1 MIIMVVYFIFQYKHS
16 TENIVF
22 PSFLPLLSRFL
33 KRKSNRKSKSPSAT
47 VLSTSPQS
55 FPTKSMYPLSSF
67 LSPQKY
73 CRVKGTESQRRLLE
87 ESPILMDHV
96 RVLIRSFFL
105 RYDQDRS
112 NSMNVE
118 ELRNLLRD
126 LGEPMKVSEVRELL
140 ASFDHDKDNQLSFDE
155 FCHFV
160 VNLVD
165 RRKKGELTAVAV
177 EDDDDDDDEEE
188 MPSDL
193 LHLSPKQQQRR
204 IILRSFGMM
213 LAGMALVILFSD
225 PVVDVLDNLGT
236 RLHIPNFYVSFIL
249 APVIS
254 NASEILASYV
264 YAKKKTLK
272 TATISISTLQGSAVM
287 NNAVCLG
294 VFLIIIFMR
303 DLKWLF
309 TAETL
314 TILFVE
320 LCVMIISLRSTQTLG
335 HACVL
340 LALYPFSIFMVWILE
355 YIGLN

>member
-1 MIIMVVYFIFQYKHS
+1 MIIYFIFQYKHS

-22 PSFLPLLSRFL
+22 PLPSILPRFP
-33 KRKSNRKSKSPSAT
+33 KRKSSRKSRSPFETDS
-47 VLSTSPQS
+47 LTSPPS
-55 FPTKSMYPLSSF
+55 SPTKSTYALLSS
-67 LSPQKY
+67 SPSQQY
-73 CRVKGTESQRRLLE
+73 CRVKGTESNRRLLE
-87 ESPILMDHV
+87 DSPILMDHV

-155 FCHFV
+155 FCYFV

-177 EDDDDDDDEEE
+177 EDDDDDEEE
-188 MPSDL
+188 EIPSDL
-193 LHLSPKQQQRR
+193 AHLSPKQQQTR

-213 LAGMALVILFSD
+213 LAGMAIVILFSD

-236 RLHIPNFYVSFIL
+236 RLHVPNFYVSFIL

-264 YAKKKTLK
+264 YAKKKTQK

-320 LCVMIISLRSTQTLG
+320 LCVMAISWQSTQTLG
-335 HACVL
+335 HACIL

>member
-1 MIIMVVYFIFQYKHS
+1 
-16 TENIVF
+16 
-22 PSFLPLLSRFL
+22 
-33 KRKSNRKSKSPSAT
+33 
-47 VLSTSPQS
+47 
-55 FPTKSMYPLSSF
+55 
-67 LSPQKY
+67 
-73 CRVKGTESQRRLLE
+73 
-87 ESPILMDHV
+87 MDHV

-112 NSMNVE
+112 NSMNVQ

-140 ASFDHDKDNQLSFDE
+140 ASFDRDQDHQLSFDE
-155 FCHFV
+155 FCYFV
-160 VNLVD
+160 VDLVD

-177 EDDDDDDDEEE
+177 ENDDDDDDDDEDA

-193 LHLSPKQQQRR
+193 MQLSPEQQQRR

-213 LAGMALVILFSD
+213 LAGMVLVILFSD

-236 RLHIPNFYVSFIL
+236 RLHVPNFYVSFIL

-264 YAKKKTLK
+264 YAKKKTQK

-294 VFLIIIFMR
+294 VFLIIIYLR
-303 DLKWLF
+303 NLKWLF

-320 LCVMIISLRSTQTLG
+320 LCVMVISLKSTQTLG
-335 HACVL
+335 DACLL
-340 LALYPFSIFMVWILE
+340 LALFPFSILMVWILE
-355 YIGLN
+355 RVGLN